1 MKRCVETLHRIQ
13 NLIYFSIV
21 YSQKLVCGSDSVRVM
36 MLFFGTFLVDE
47 LVYRLGFRLVKNIYF
62 GYLKENFSKC
72 RRTTFGNMP
81 GGYIKLSRLVR
92 RSIKSCKSC
101 NCSSVSEPSG
111 VADLSNELWTIHF
124 SNTKYGH
131 NGIIFR
137 QRRSNSIHLRSDRK
151 SRFQYCVQLG
161 NNLCHNQFY
170 TLV

>member
-1 MKRCVETLHRIQ
+1 MKRCVETLRRIQ
-13 NLIYFSIV
+13 NLIHFGIV
-21 YSQKLVCGSDSVRVM
+21 YSQKFVCSSDSVGII
-36 MLFFGTFLVDE
+36 MLSFRAFLDDE
-47 LVYRLGFRLVKNIYF
+47 LIHRFIFWFAQDKYF
-62 GYLKENFSKC
+62 GYLKENFSESC
-72 RRTTFGNMP
+72 RTTFGNMP

-111 VADLSNELWTIHF
+111 VADLSDELWTIHF
-124 SNTKYGH
+124 SNTKHGH

-151 SRFQYCVQLG
+151 SSFQYCVQLG
-161 NNLCHNQFY
+161 NNLCHNQLY